1 MEQEK
6 WGADNLVQCKRCG
19 IELRLDNPGE
29 YCYPCQVDLETL
41 RRQHKLCQ
49 RCGKIIQGRTGPN
62 TKYCDDCKVIVRRE
76 QVRRDVKKHRKNGGG
91 VEDKEQIRQR
101 VEKHRERWN
110 TILKQYRYD
119 AIGNAYNEHGKLMN
133 QYHTGKGTNNFGPH
147 ANSDF
152 DKEMELVWKEKKRR
166 GLV

>member
-1 MEQEK
+1 
-6 WGADNLVQCKRCG
+6 
-19 IELRLDNPGE
+19 
-29 YCYPCQVDLETL
+29 LETL
-41 RRQHKLCQ
+41 DKQHKLCK

-62 TKYCDDCKVIVRRE
+62 TKYCDECKEIVRKQRERERLRKLREKGNKEDNE
-76 QVRRDVKKHRKNGGG
+76 QVRARM
-91 VEDKEQIRQR
+91 
-101 VEKHRERWN
+101 EKYRGRWN

-147 ANSDF
+147 ANPDF